1 MASCRNQVFKRCVLI
16 AIAIEAFACV
26 AVSWAQDR
34 QRQVLVLYSTRRDAQ
49 IVIVGDRELPR
60 ILEQG
65 LPLGLDYY
73 SEFIEQA
80 RFTQTDYQRAFR
92 DFLKLKYADHHFD
105 VVVAMGEIP
114 LEFVAST
121 RDTLFGDIPIVYF
134 ATRQP
139 AASIPNATGLF
150 AEQDLRGTVTLAQE
164 LQPDIRQVFVVS
176 GANES
181 DYAFERAARAQFQSM
196 GSDRLTFTYLSGM
209 PTKDLEDRLR
219 SLPPHS
225 IVYYLVVDRD
235 GAGENFHP
243 LEYLDRLV
251 AVSNA
256 PIYCW
261 VDSAMDHGIV
271 GGSLKD
277 QVLQTRAVGELAL
290 KILRGQSA
298 DNVPPARIDL
308 NVSQVDWRQLR
319 RWGISEARVPAGT
332 LVKFRVPSVWDRYK
346 FYVFG
351 AIALLLAQSMLIAG
365 LLIQRV
371 RRRQAEEQVRG
382 SQAELRASYGRI
394 RDLGARLLN
403 AQETERARIAR
414 ELHDDISQQMAL
426 VEIDLEVLGRAL
438 PAEEEDLAREA
449 LERVHGVAKSVHD
462 LSHRLHPAKL
472 RLIGLVAAL
481 HGLERELSQRDC
493 AVTFTHESVPSAL
506 PPDVTLC
513 LFRVIQEAL
522 QNALKYSKAGGVA
535 VHLAGAPDGLTAT
548 VVDDGVGFDVRAA
561 WGKGLGL
568 ISMSERLE
576 AIGGTLQIHSKRG
589 HGTRLELRVPVGLAQ
604 NPKSVAVEKDSV
616 IADF

>member
-1 MASCRNQVFKRCVLI
+1 MFSRRYQSFTRCILI
-16 AIAIEAFACV
+16 AIAIEAFLCV
-26 AVSWAQDR
+26 TLVWAQER

-49 IVIVGDRELPR
+49 IVVIGDRELPK

-80 RFTQTDYQRAFR
+80 RFSETDYQRAFR
-92 DFLKLKYADHHFD
+92 DFLKLKYVDHHFD
-105 VVVAMGEIP
+105 VIVAMGDIP
-114 LEFVAST
+114 LQFLAST
-121 RDTLFGDIPIVYF
+121 RDTLFGDVPVVYF

-139 AASIPNATGLF
+139 AAPIRNATGLIS
-150 AEQDLRGTVTLAQE
+150 EQDLGRTVTLAKE
-164 LQPDIRQVFVVS
+164 LQPDTRQVFVVS

-181 DYAFERAARAQFQSM
+181 DDAFEKVARAQFQPLA
-196 GSDRLTFTYLSGM
+196 SDRLSFTYLSGM

-219 SLPPHS
+219 SLPPNS

-235 GAGENFHP
+235 GTGENFHP
-243 LEYLDRLV
+243 LEYLDRVV
-251 AVSNA
+251 AVSSA
-256 PIYCW
+256 PVYCW

-277 QVLQTRAVGELAL
+277 QLLQTQAVGELAL
-290 KILRGQSA
+290 KILKGQQA
-298 DNVPPARIDL
+298 DSVRVSRIDL
-308 NVSQVDWRQLR
+308 NVDQVDWRQLR
-319 RWGISEARVPAGT
+319 RWGISEARVPTGT

-365 LLIQRV
+365 LLIQRA

-382 SQAELRASYGRI
+382 SQAELRASYHRI
-394 RDLGARLLN
+394 RDLGRRLLN

-438 PAEEEDLAREA
+438 PNDEEGLARQA
-449 LERVHGVAKSVHD
+449 LERVHSVAKSVHD

-481 HGLERELSQRDC
+481 RGLERELSRRDC
-493 AVTFTHESVPSAL
+493 AVTFTHENVPSSL

-522 QNALKYSKAGGVA
+522 QNALKYSRAGGVA
-535 VHLAGAPDGLTAT
+535 VHLAGSPDGLAAT
-548 VVDDGVGFDVRAA
+548 IVDDGVGFDVPSA
-561 WGKGLGL
+561 WGTGLGL

-576 AIGGTLQIHSKRG
+576 AVGGTLQIHSKPG
-589 HGTRLELRVPVGLAQ
+589 HGTRLEISVPVGIA
-604 NPKSVAVEKDSV
+604 KGVAV
-616 IADF
+616 

>member
-1 MASCRNQVFKRCVLI
+1 MFSRRYQSLTRCVLI
-16 AIAIEAFACV
+16 AIAIEAFLCV
-26 AVSWAQDR
+26 AGAWAQER

-49 IVIVGDRELPR
+49 IVVVGDRELPK

-80 RFTQTDYQRAFR
+80 RFSETDYQRAFR
-92 DFLKLKYADHHFD
+92 DFLKLKYVDHHFD
-105 VVVAMGEIP
+105 VIVAMGDIP
-114 LEFVAST
+114 LEFLAST
-121 RDTLFGDIPIVYF
+121 RDSLFGDIPVVYF

-139 AASIPNATGLF
+139 AAPIRNATGLI
-150 AEQDLRGTVTLAQE
+150 AEQDLRRTVTLAKE
-164 LQPDIRQVFVVS
+164 LQPDTRYVFVVN

-196 GSDRLTFTYLSGM
+196 ADDRLSFTYLSGM

-219 SLPPHS
+219 SLPPNS
-225 IVYYLVVDRD
+225 IVYYLAVDRD
-235 GAGENFHP
+235 GAGDNFHP
-243 LEYLDRLV
+243 LEYLDRVV

-256 PIYCW
+256 PVYCW

-277 QVLQTRAVGELAL
+277 QLIQTQAVGELAL
-290 KILRGQSA
+290 KILKGQPA
-298 DNVPPARIDL
+298 DSIPVSRIDL
-308 NVSQVDWRQLR
+308 NVGQVDWRQLR
-319 RWGISEARVPAGT
+319 RWGINEARVPAGT

-351 AIALLLAQSMLIAG
+351 AIALLLAQSMLIAA
-365 LLIQRV
+365 LLIQRA

-382 SQAELRASYGRI
+382 SQAELRASYHHI
-394 RDLGARLLN
+394 RDLGGRLLN

-438 PAEEEDLAREA
+438 PNDEEGLAREA
-449 LERVHGVAKSVHD
+449 MERVHSVAKSVHD

-481 HGLERELSQRDC
+481 HGLERELSRRDC
-493 AVTFTHESVPSAL
+493 AVTVTHENVPSSL

-535 VHLAGAPDGLTAT
+535 VHLAGDPKGLAAT
-548 VVDDGVGFDVRAA
+548 IVDDGVGFDVPSA

-576 AIGGTLQIHSKRG
+576 AIGGTLQIHSKPG
-589 HGTRLELRVPVGLAQ
+589 HGTRLEIRVPVGVAR
-604 NPKSVAVEKDSV
+604 SVAV
-616 IADF
+616 